1 MYMHIYMNN
10 PTAGAA
16 DGTQISEGT
25 GLAQLKIGPLNAA
38 NNEES
43 APVKL
48 AIRCESGYKTGD
60 VTTIALTGKTANMWA
75 MAPDNNG
82 SPGTWGAYG
91 GSLTFA
97 AGITT
102 TNTLFWIKAKSADT
116 ENPVNDATV
125 SLGISCPTIVA
136 ES

>member
-60 VTTIALTGKTANMWA
+60 VTTIALSGTNAEKWVLAYDSNNTAGTF
-75 MAPDNNG
+75 G
-82 SPGTWGAYG
+82 SWG
-91 GSLTFA
+91 GSLSFPS
-97 AGITT
+97 GIGEK
-102 TNTLFWIKAKSADT
+102 NTIFWIKAKTDNSEKAC
-116 ENPVNDATV
+116 NDASV
-125 SLGISCPTIVA
+125 NLSVSCPTIA
-136 ES
+136 AI